1 MIALAGKV
9 YLLQNLSFHEL
20 CQHYHVQI
28 NRKFCQLLNDE
39 LYKLFVS
46 YPSKRRKWLVEKAGL
61 IFFLFSSFS
70 WCFFFFFGARDKLN
84 QFRQHLYQDTSYLQ
98 YSACLS
104 KGFRLHQLIKRE
116 VKRRPAFFVL
126 SAVLTFNFLDSEQFS
141 WNNIVF

>member
-61 IFFLFSSFS
+61 IFFLFSYFS
-70 WCFFFFFGARDKLN
+70 WCFFFFFGARDKLISI
-84 QFRQHLYQDTSYLQ
+84 QTTSVPGYV
-98 YSACLS
+98 LS
-104 KGFRLHQLIKRE
+104 SVLCVSFESFRLHQLIKRE